1 MTPQPRD
8 WLARLQALPLSGMLL
23 LVFAW
28 LALTAGI
35 RPLMLPDEGRY
46 VGVAWEMLSSGRLA
60 VPLLDGMPFF
70 HKPPLFYWLTAFG
83 LKVFGLNVWGARL
96 ASILGGTAGAIS
108 LWWFLR
114 QHVGQR
120 PALLALLVLV
130 TQPFFFAGS
139 QFANLDMLVAGM
151 ISATIVLAAHAVLL
165 AERGQA
171 YRGALALAYL
181 FAALGMLAKG
191 LIGFVLPGGV
201 LVLWVLLT
209 RRYRAIVTLLWLPG
223 IVLFL
228 AAGLPW
234 FVAMQQQYHGFFD
247 YFVIY
252 HHFKRFSQTGFNNSQ
267 PIWFYLPVLLLLTLP
282 WSWRLWPMLR
292 QGRAPAGMARD
303 VQALLW
309 CWLGLILLFF
319 SLPASKLVGY
329 ILPVVPPF
337 AALLALSMGWGAE
350 SRGNTV
356 GRAFGWQ
363 LALAASLCVVAVVAV
378 SRHEGESA
386 HVLAQQMHGQMA
398 GGDRL
403 VMLDE
408 YQYDLPFYLKLQQPA
423 WVISRWNDADIPLKD
438 NWRKELYDAS
448 LFDQAAGKQTLLT
461 SSDFAARLCDKS
473 IGGDWWLWGYGD
485 DATRYPWLAQ
495 LPALLAH
502 GKQRVWR
509 LTPAIRQAYCGTP
522 SNG

>member
-1 MTPQPRD
+1 MISQPRD
-8 WLARLQALPLSGMLL
+8 WLSRLQALSLPAMLL

-46 VGVAWEMLSSGRLA
+46 VGVAWEMLSSGRLE
-60 VPLLDGMPFF
+60 VPLLDGLPFF
-70 HKPPLFYWLTAFG
+70 HKPPLFYWLTALG
-83 LKVFGLNVWGARL
+83 LKLFGLNVWGARL
-96 ASILGGTAGAIS
+96 ASMIGGTVGAIS

-114 QHVGQR
+114 QHVGPR
-120 PALLALLVLV
+120 RALLALLVLV

-151 ISATIVLAAHAVLL
+151 ISATIVFAAHAVLM
-165 AERGQA
+165 AEKAQP
-171 YRGALALAYL
+171 YRRALALAYL

-209 RRYRAIVTLLWLPG
+209 RRYRAILTLLWLPG
-223 IVLFL
+223 IALFL

-267 PIWFYLPVLLLLTLP
+267 PFWFYVPVLLLLALP
-282 WSWRLWPMLR
+282 WSGWLWQAIR
-292 QGRAPAGMARD
+292 RSAGQHGAARD
-303 VQALLW
+303 VQSLLL

-319 SLPASKLVGY
+319 SLPASKLIGY
-329 ILPVVPPF
+329 ILPTVPPL
-337 AALLALSMGWGAE
+337 AALLSTAFAGEDKALVRRVSQLTVVGA
-350 SRGNTV
+350 
-356 GRAFGWQ
+356 
-363 LALAASLCVVAVVAV
+363 LICVAAVVAV
-378 SRHEGESA
+378 SRHDGGSA
-386 HVLAQQMHGQMA
+386 RPLALQMRSQMA
-398 GGDRL
+398 AGDRL
-403 VMLDE
+403 VMLDQ

-423 WVISRWNDADIPLKD
+423 WVISRWHDADIPLKD
-438 NWRKELYDAS
+438 NWRKELYDAG
-448 LFDQAAGKQTLLT
+448 LFDPAAGKETLLT
-461 SSDFAARLCDKS
+461 NTDFASRLCDQRQ
-473 IGGDWWLWGYGD
+473 GGDWWLWGD
-485 DATRYPWLAQ
+485 DQDGGRYPWLGK
-495 LPALLAH
+495 LPPALAH